1 MREKIIEAIVAYNTH
16 EFKARQDAKVLAD
29 AIMEVLEEPE
39 NNGIDW
45 RKEPEPPSWEKKF
58 DRVEIWFSDGGRDI
72 FESSRKNIKD
82 FIRSLLEEKDKEIAS
97 LENWIKLMREA
108 KKQEPEEEA

>member
-1 MREKIIEAIVAYNTH
+1 MND
-16 EFKARQDAKVLAD
+16 F
-29 AIMEVLEEPE
+29 
-39 NNGIDW
+39 IDW

-108 KKQEPEEEA
+108 KKQEGVDV